1 MNAIRGMQMNH
12 FTMKDGYKDGVYI
25 QRKMSGKTSAAENML
40 TNYLT
45 RLRHLAEKKK
55 HYKRNKITN
64 KSGTI

>member
-45 RLRHLAEKKK
+45 GEKETLQKK
-55 HYKRNKITN
+55 
-64 KSGTI
+64 